1 MNKVLRE
8 RASELAVVSA
18 LAMTWSQA
26 TLAQQSDL
34 SAVEIS
40 AQQIRDGIYLL
51 MGAGGNLG
59 LLVGED
65 GVLLIDDELEPLA
78 PKVVA
83 AVDNLAKHPVDFV
96 INTHWHF
103 DHVGGNPTFSAQG
116 AVVIAHEEARRR
128 MQAGQFLPA
137 FQMQIPPAVPAEL
150 PVVTF
155 GDAIALHVNGQTV
168 EVVHPA
174 PAHTDGDA
182 MVFMTEANVV
192 HMGDLYWNGMY
203 PLVDA
208 ASGGSLK
215 GMIEGVAFA
224 LERMDESTAVI
235 PGHGPLSN
243 KAELIAY
250 HAMLKLTQQRLEQLK
265 RQGKSA
271 SEAVAAKPTADL
283 DSQWGQGLFDGDTW
297 VRMLYSAM

>member
-103 DHVGGNPTFSAQG
+103 DHVGGNPTFSTQG